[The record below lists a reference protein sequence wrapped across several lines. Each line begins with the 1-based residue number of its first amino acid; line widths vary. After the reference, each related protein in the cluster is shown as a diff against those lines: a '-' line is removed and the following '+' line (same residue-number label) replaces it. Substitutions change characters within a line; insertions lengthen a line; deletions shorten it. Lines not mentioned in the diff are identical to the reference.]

1 MYQSGRAGE
10 LASLTIRVLGY
21 EGMEGMWEF
30 QKFYHSAHDVVH
42 VKPSPSTVFP
52 SSREGYRYMK
62 VENVGYA

>member
-21 EGMEGMWEF
+21 EGMWEF
-30 QKFYHSAHDVVH
+30 QKFYHSAHDVVR